1 MVKKIG
7 IVGGNGFVGSALVDH
22 FVCSGYDVTSITRE
36 NFAQNVSRQFDIL
49 IDAAGNSKKFVAD
62 ENRMLDF
69 ELTVK
74 HRMQTLLSFNAPLHV
89 HISSVDVY
97 QDLTDPEKNKEDST
111 VDLNTTSNYGFTK
124 RLAELIVQRHA
135 PQWLIFR
142 LSGMVGPGLR
152 KNPVYDIAN
161 GEPIRINPD
170 SSYQFCTTDYVAN
183 LIRVTIEAGVRGELI
198 NVAGRGQ
205 VTPRE
210 IAKILSKPLITSSEL
225 LSLAPRIVSVSCEKA
240 AKFIPQQDSISAVHY
255 YAQMYKDNNK
265 Q

>member
-1 MVKKIG
+1 MIKKIG
-7 IVGGNGFVGSALVDH
+7 IVGGNGFVGRALVDH
-22 FVCSGYDVTSITRE
+22 FASSGYDVTSITRE
-36 NFAQNVSRQFDIL
+36 NFAQNESRHFDIL
-49 IDAAGNSKKFVAD
+49 IDAAGNSKKYIAD
-62 ENRMLDF
+62 ENRILDF

-74 HRMQTLLSFNAPLHV
+74 HRMQTLLAFSAALHV

-97 QDLTDPEKNKEDST
+97 QDLTDPEKNTEEST
-111 VDLNTTSNYGFTK
+111 VDLNTNSNYGFTK

-135 PQWLIFR
+135 SKWLIFR

-161 GEPIRINPD
+161 GVPIRINPD

-183 LIRVTIEAGVRGELI
+183 LIRVVIEKDVGGEII

-210 IAKILSKPLITSSEL
+210 IAKTLSKPLLISSEAYI
-225 LSLAPRIVSVSCEKA
+225 LAPRVVTVACRKA
-240 AKFIPQQDSISAVHY
+240 SRFMPQQDSISAVNFF
-255 YAQMYKDNNK
+255 ARIQNS
-265 Q
+265 